1 MRLALLDFS
10 PLFRLWA
17 SKHVS
22 HYCSV
27 GHMQIWWQ
35 FWDHDRCPCCQQED
49 ETTTHLLICPHTGMT
64 STWLSNV
71 TLLHQWLEEVDTHP
85 DITLC
90 FVQTLEMRNPGQL
103 FTAFS
108 TQACQAA
115 AAEQDSIRW
124 QNFIEGKLS
133 KRWKQLQE
141 LHYREGA
148 SQRSVTHWMHS
159 LIM

>member
-1 MRLALLDFS
+1 MQLALLDFS

-17 SKHVS
+17 LKHVS

-27 GHMQIWWQ
+27 GHMQIWWR
-35 FWDHDRCPCCQQED
+35 FWDHDCCPCCQQED

-71 TLLHQWLEEVDTHP
+71 TLLQQWLEEVDTHP

-90 FVQTLEMRNPGQL
+90 FVQTLETRNPGQL
-103 FTAFS
+103 FMAFS
-108 TQACQAA
+108 TQACQAT
-115 AAEQDSIRW
+115 AAEQDSIGW
-124 QNFIEGKLS
+124 QNFTEGKLL
-133 KRWKQLQE
+133 KQWKQLQE

-148 SQRSVTHWMHS
+148 S
-159 LIM
+159 